1 MFSYGENNYID
12 FSNMSGTYG
21 IFAPNAS
28 GKSTLLDSIAYCIF
42 DKCSRTSKAA
52 QVMNSTSDSFNCKL
66 VFELNGLE
74 YTIERTGFKQKYGN
88 TKVNVDFYY
97 YNEDANKISLNGKE
111 RNDTN
116 NNIRNV
122 VGNYE
127 DFVLTA
133 LSMQNNNTGFIDM
146 NQKDRKDLLA
156 QFLDINIFEDLY
168 NIANNEVK
176 EISIL
181 LKEYQKEDYHEL
193 LKNNQIDIKDL
204 NSKLKE
210 AKQVKQLIET
220 TRNDLNNQ
228 IIEETKNL
236 NKIEVLEDISDLEA
250 QKKKIEDA
258 KNQLLISSSEVKAK
272 LINLENSKLE
282 LTNKLVELDIESIEI
297 GLANLQKMQKEY
309 TSNLVVHSALT
320 VKVDSMKDKLSKL
333 KDLNYDPNCSFCM
346 NNIFVKDAIEIK
358 EEFPKEQKKL
368 EDLTIEI
375 SNLRQECINLDSYN
389 VKNNEYKKIKEDI
402 QKLINE
408 SSKYTLES
416 SKLDSKIKQSDSLI
430 ELVNSKINKYTDQ
443 QQDIEKNKDINDKIK
458 VIKLD
463 LDKNTQELN
472 EINDTISELLVNKKL
487 AENNKIKY
495 EALIKKI
502 QVLESKYNDYQYYL
516 QAVHRD
522 GIPHKLIANTIPQ
535 VEEEIN
541 NILAQLVEFSV
552 ILQADDKNINA
563 YIAYDEDNYWPLE
576 LTSGMEK
583 FIASLAIR
591 TSLINVSTLPRPNFM
606 AIDEG
611 FGALDQSNLGSMAML
626 FDYLK
631 TQFRF
636 IMIISHIDS
645 MRDIVDHHIEV
656 NKIDGKSKIEQTA

>member
-1 MFSYGENNYID
+1 
-12 FSNMSGTYG
+12 
-21 IFAPNAS
+21 
-28 GKSTLLDSIAYCIF
+28 
-42 DKCSRTSKAA
+42 
-52 QVMNSTSDSFNCKL
+52 MNSTSDSFNCKL

-97 YNEDANKISLNGKE
+97 YDEDANKISLNGKE

-495 EALIKKI
+495 EALII
-502 QVLESKYNDYQYYL
+502 
-516 QAVHRD
+516 
-522 GIPHKLIANTIPQ
+522 IIAN
-535 VEEEIN
+535 
-541 NILAQLVEFSV
+541 ILS
-552 ILQADDKNINA
+552 
-563 YIAYDEDNYWPLE
+563 
-576 LTSGMEK
+576 
-583 FIASLAIR
+583 
-591 TSLINVSTLPRPNFM
+591 
-606 AIDEG
+606 
-611 FGALDQSNLGSMAML
+611 
-626 FDYLK
+626 
-631 TQFRF
+631 
-636 IMIISHIDS
+636 II
-645 MRDIVDHHIEV
+645 
-656 NKIDGKSKIEQTA
+656 

>member
-97 YNEDANKISLNGKE
+97 YDEDANKISLNGKE

-258 KNQLLISSSEVKAK
+258 KNQLLMSSSEVKAK

-320 VKVDSMKDKLSKL
+320 VKVDSIKDKLSKL

>member
-97 YNEDANKISLNGKE
+97 YDEDANKISLNGKE